1 MFRINGRQRAVV
13 IVLAIVF
20 LQLQLQPLQAGV
32 VAGIATEWTQI
43 MNNIQLINSH
53 IELVRQLEQQVQMTA
68 DMVRNTAALP
78 AQIFGQIDRDI
89 GQLAGVVQ
97 EGRALAYSMGN
108 LDGEFRIR
116 FPGYQRI
123 NETWFKEYKKWTD
136 TGLDTMLG
144 TLKAAGLQGEQ
155 LQSEQG
161 ILGSLRRMASSTN
174 GRLAALQVV
183 GDIAEQQTQ
192 QLMKL
197 RQIML
202 ADLQSKQ
209 AYQAVQMQKD
219 AATQVGVEQF
229 FKYDGRTPDGQTFQ
243 GGWK

>member
-1 MFRINGRQRAVV
+1 MFRINVGHRIAV
-13 IVLAIVF
+13 IALII
-20 LQLQLQPLQAGV
+20 LCSIQPQPLHAGV

-43 MNNIQLINSH
+43 MNNVQLINSH
-53 IELVRQLEQQVQMTA
+53 IELVRQVQQQIQMYA
-68 DMVRNTAALP
+68 DMVRNTVTLP
-78 AQIFGQIDRDI
+78 SRIFGNIERDI
-89 GQLAGVVQ
+89 NQLAGVVQ

-108 LDGEFRIR
+108 LDGEFRVR
-116 FPGYQRI
+116 FPGYSRVQQP
-123 NETWFKEYKKWTD
+123 WFKEYKKWTD

-144 TLKAAGLQGEQ
+144 TLKAAGLQGKQ
-155 LQSEQG
+155 LDSEQS
-161 ILGSLRRMASSTN
+161 ILSGLRRMASSTS
-174 GRLAALQVV
+174 GRMEAIQVV

-219 AATQVGVEQF
+219 AATEAGVEQF
-229 FKYDGRTPDGQTFQ
+229 FNYQGRQPDGKTFQ

>member
-1 MFRINGRQRAVV
+1 LAN
-13 IVLAIVF
+13 IV
-20 LQLQLQPLQAGV
+20 Q
-32 VAGIATEWTQI
+32 T
-43 MNNIQLINSH
+43 
-53 IELVRQLEQQVQMTA
+53 
-68 DMVRNTAALP
+68 
-78 AQIFGQIDRDI
+78 
-89 GQLAGVVQ
+89 
-97 EGRALAYSMGN
+97 GRALAYSMGN

-123 NETWFKEYKKWTD
+123 QQPWFKEYKNWTD

-155 LQSEQG
+155 LQSEQN
-161 ILGSLRRMASSTN
+161 ILASLRRMASGTN
-174 GRLAALQVV
+174 GRLEALQVV

-202 ADLQSKQ
+202 SDLQSKQ

-219 AATQVGVEQF
+219 AATQAGVEQF
-229 FKYDGRTPDGQTFQ
+229 FNYEGRTPDGQTFQ

>member
-1 MFRINGRQRAVV
+1 MFRINCRQRTVV
-13 IVLAIVF
+13 IVLAICS
-20 LQLQLQPLQAGV
+20 LQLQPLQAGV
-32 VAGIATEWTQI
+32 VAGVATEWTQI
-43 MNNIQLINSH
+43 ANNIQLINSH
-53 IELVRQLEQQVQMTA
+53 IELVRQLQQQVQMYA

-78 AQIFGQIDRDI
+78 AQIFGEIDRDI

-116 FPGYQRI
+116 FPGYKRI
-123 NETWFKEYKKWTD
+123 TTTWFEEYKKWTD

-161 ILGSLRRMASSTN
+161 ILASLRRMASGTR

-192 QLMKL
+192 QMMKL

-209 AYQAVQMQKD
+209 AYQAVQMQKE
-219 AATQVGVEQF
+219 AATQAGVEQF